1 MTASTLLM
9 RLAGPMQSWGSA
21 SHFDNRDTL
30 REPTKSGVVGIL
42 AASLGRQREEDVS
55 DLASLRLGVR
65 ADQEGEIRYDYQTVR
80 AARRDEVTRTQIVTR
95 GGTGQGSTI
104 SKRYYLADAVF
115 LVGLEGEDVAFLHEL
130 DDALRAP
137 VFPIGLGRRGYVP
150 SVPVAMPPTE
160 RHPTGVREG
169 TALEDAL
176 RDEPWPVADL
186 SRRALRQA
194 ERQRPQC
201 RLILEADE
209 TNVSATRNDQP
220 IGAAFATR
228 VFGPR
233 PVRFAEI
240 TPPMKE
246 PADARS

>member
-1 MTASTLLM
+1 MIASTLLM
-9 RLAGPMQSWGSA
+9 RLAGPMQSWGTA

-42 AASLGRQREEDVS
+42 AASLGREREEDVS
-55 DLASLRLGVR
+55 DLARLWLGVR

-95 GGTGQGSTI
+95 GGASQGSTI
-104 SKRYYLADAVF
+104 SKRYYLQDAVF
-115 LVGLEGEDVAFLHEL
+115 LVGLEGNDVAFLHTL
-130 DDALRAP
+130 DAALRAP

-150 SVPVAMPPTE
+150 SCPVTFPGS
-160 RHPTGVREG
+160 GVREG
-169 TALEDAL
+169 MDLQTALEQ
-176 RDEPWPVADL
+176 EPWPVADL
-186 SRRALRQA
+186 SRRVLWRA

-201 RLILEADE
+201 RLVLEADE
-209 TNVSATRNDQP
+209 TSSITTRNDQP
-220 IGAAFATR
+220 IGAAFSTR

-233 PVRFAEI
+233 PIRYAEV

-246 PADARS
+246 MSHARS

>member
-80 AARRDEVTRTQIVTR
+80 AAKRDEVTHTQIVFR
-95 GGTGQGSTI
+95 DASKQGSTI

-130 DDALRAP
+130 DGALRAP
-137 VFPIGLGRRGYVP
+137 VYPIGLGRRGYVP
-150 SVPVAMPPTE
+150 SCPVALPGS
-160 RHPTGVREG
+160 GVREG
-169 TALEDAL
+169 VTILTALEK
-176 RDEPWPVADL
+176 EPWPVADL
-186 SRRALRQA
+186 SWRALRRA
-194 ERQRPQC
+194 EHQRPDC
-201 RLILEADE
+201 RVVLEADE
-209 TNVSATRNDQP
+209 TTSSATRNDQP
-220 IGAAFATR
+220 IGAAFSTR

-233 PVRFAEI
+233 AIRYAAI

-246 PADARS
+246 PADART